1 LHARAASESLRRRN
15 RGLRLQEYTDQA
27 RAVLLG
33 QFAGELQDAS
43 RLGMPI
49 DEDDD
54 FSERSL
60 ALVWAQGCSLRR
72 RRRH

>member
-1 LHARAASESLRRRN
+1 MPVPRAKVSAGVIVGSGCRN
-15 RGLRLQEYTDQA
+15 TPIR

-60 ALVWAQGCSLRR
+60 ALVWAQGRSLRR

>member
-1 LHARAASESLRRRN
+1 
-15 RGLRLQEYTDQA
+15 
-27 RAVLLG
+27 VLLG

-60 ALVWAQGCSLRR
+60 ALAWAQGRSLRR

>member
-1 LHARAASESLRRRN
+1 MPVPRAKVSAGRN
-15 RGLRLQEYTDQA
+15 RWLRLQEYTDQA

-60 ALVWAQGCSLRR
+60 ALVWLKAAASGGGDDID
-72 RRRH
+72 